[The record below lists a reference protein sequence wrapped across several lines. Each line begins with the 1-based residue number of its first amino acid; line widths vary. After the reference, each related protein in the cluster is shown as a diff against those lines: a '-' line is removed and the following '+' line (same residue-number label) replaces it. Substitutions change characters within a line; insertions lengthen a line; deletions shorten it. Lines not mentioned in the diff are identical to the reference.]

1 MNNPAMIELAL
12 TYAPVINDITDALN
26 FVVKLWAL
34 SHFIIIKPI
43 QKRVL
48 LWWLQ

>member
-1 MNNPAMIELAL
+1 MNNPATIELAL
-12 TYAPVINDITDALN
+12 TYAPEITGALN

>member
-1 MNNPAMIELAL
+1 MNNPAMTELAL
-12 TYAPVINDITDALN
+12 TSVPVITDALN

-34 SHFIIIKPI
+34 SHSIIIKPI